1 MKYLPTA
8 HIMLLFISLLFF
20 LVQILMERLQLSSF
34 SFRLISCS
42 SGLDRGLYSREK
54 ALEESGVLYLADCY
68 TRARNESADTK
79 VIYSLLISHVTL
91 SLVCLPSL
99 DCHRVHP
106 WLTLL
111 SITAQFNIYYGL
123 HECTHKSLTGSEVL
137 SYFAYVTL
145 MCAYVGQPVVVAA
158 SRSDHLLSGITA
170 LVD

>member
-8 HIMLLFISLLFF
+8 HIMLLFILLLFF
-20 LVQILMERLQLSSF
+20 RVQILMERLQLSSF
-34 SFRLISCS
+34 SFRLISYS

-68 TRARNESADTK
+68 TRASNESADTK
-79 VIYSLLISHVTL
+79 VIDSLLISHVTL

-123 HECTHKSLTGSEVL
+123 HECTHKSLAGSEVL
-137 SYFAYVTL
+137 SYFAHITL
-145 MCAYVGQPVVVAA
+145 MCLR
-158 SRSDHLLSGITA
+158 RSA
-170 LVD
+170 CRCC